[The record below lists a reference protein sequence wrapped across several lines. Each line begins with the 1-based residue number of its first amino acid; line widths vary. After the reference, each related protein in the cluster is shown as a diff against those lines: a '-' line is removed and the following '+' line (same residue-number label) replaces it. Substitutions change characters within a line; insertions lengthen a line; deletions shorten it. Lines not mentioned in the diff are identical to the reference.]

1 MAESEQNG
9 GRATQDWRLRACCPS
24 EALLLL
30 KFVSKVSKVVISK
43 AKTNMQSIQIARKT
57 NIRCIFLLG
66 VKNLK

>member
-30 KFVSKVSKVVISK
+30 KFVSKVS
-43 AKTNMQSIQIARKT
+43 
-57 NIRCIFLLG
+57 
-66 VKNLK
+66 